1 MPEDIGQAIGDILEM
16 SEIVLQAGPVPMAT
30 RCNGTGTV
38 PLVAVAPLIERAIA
52 EVYSDGRQMWLRL
65 RDNDNRA

>member
-1 MPEDIGQAIGDILEM
+1 MPEDINQGTLDILYL

-30 RCNGTGTV
+30 RCNGRGTV
-38 PLVAVAPLIERAIA
+38 PLVAVAPLIEREIA

-65 RDNDNRA
+65 REGQG